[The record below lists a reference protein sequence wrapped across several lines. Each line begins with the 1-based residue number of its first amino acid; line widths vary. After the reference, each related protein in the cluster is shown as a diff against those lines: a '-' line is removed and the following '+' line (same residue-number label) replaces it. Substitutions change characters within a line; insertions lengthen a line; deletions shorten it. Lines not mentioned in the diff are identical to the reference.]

1 MKTRHLLL
9 AISIAAMGGREF
21 LGDQIYRL
29 RKTGAESGRLQ
40 SAPLRTARLTSA
52 CMA

>member
-9 AISIAAMGGREF
+9 AISIAAMGGVNF
-21 LGDQIYRL
+21 SVIIYRL
-29 RKTGAESGRLQ
+29 RKTGAEPGRLQ